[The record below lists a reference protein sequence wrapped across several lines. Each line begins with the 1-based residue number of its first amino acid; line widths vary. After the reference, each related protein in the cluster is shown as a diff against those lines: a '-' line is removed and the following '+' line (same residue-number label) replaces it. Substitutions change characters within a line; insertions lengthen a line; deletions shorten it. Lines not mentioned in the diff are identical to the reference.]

1 MFIRPLIFSWPH
13 FIAFWVPYL
22 WAIVPEMRI
31 MRKAR
36 EDARKEGSKDGGSV
50 NVIFVTG
57 QIGILFALAL
67 AFVRF
72 GAIEPRIPLFY
83 AGVVLIIAGGL
94 LRRHCWRILGEYFTG
109 DVRAAEEQP
118 VIDKGAYRFVRHPS
132 YTAGMLLFAGTGL
145 AFGNWI
151 GLAVLMITVVGGY
164 LYRVRVE
171 EAALASTIGP
181 RYVEFM
187 KSRKRFVP
195 YVF

>member
-13 FIAFWVPYL
+13 FLAFWIPYL

-50 NVIFVTG
+50 NVIFITG
-57 QIGILFALAL
+57 QIGILASLVF

-83 AGVVLIIAGGL
+83 ADVALIIAGRL

-132 YTAGMLLFAGTGL
+132 YTAGMLLFAGVGL
-145 AFGNWI
+145 SLGNWI
-151 GLAVLMITVVGGY
+151 GFAILMITVVAGY

>member
-13 FIAFWVPYL
+13 FLAFWLPYL

-57 QIGILFALAL
+57 QIGILASLVFAFL
-67 AFVRF
+67 RI
-72 GAIEPRIPLFY
+72 GAIEPRLPLFY
-83 AGVVLIIAGGL
+83 AGVALIVAGGL

-109 DVRAAEEQP
+109 DVRAAEDQP

-132 YTAGMLLFAGTGL
+132 YSAGMLLFAGVGL
-145 AFGNWI
+145 SLGNWI
-151 GLAVLMITVVGGY
+151 GCAILMATVIGGY

-171 EAALASTIGP
+171 ETALASTIGP
-181 RYVEFM
+181 RYVDFM

-195 YVF
+195 YVY

>member
-13 FIAFWVPYL
+13 FLAFWIPYL

-50 NVIFVTG
+50 NVIFITG
-57 QIGILFALAL
+57 QIGILASLVF

-83 AGVVLIIAGGL
+83 AGVALIIAGGL

-109 DVRAAEEQP
+109 DVRAAEDQP

-132 YTAGMLLFAGTGL
+132 YSAGMLLFAGVAL
-145 AFGNWI
+145 SLGNWI
-151 GLAVLMITVVGGY
+151 GCAILMATVVGGY

-181 RYVEFM
+181 RYVDFM

-195 YVF
+195 YVY

>member
-13 FIAFWVPYL
+13 FLAFWIPYL

-50 NVIFVTG
+50 NVIFITG
-57 QIGILFALAL
+57 QIGILASLVF

-83 AGVVLIIAGGL
+83 AGVALIIAGGL

-109 DVRAAEEQP
+109 DVRAAEDQP

-132 YTAGMLLFAGTGL
+132 YSAGMLLFAGVGL
-145 AFGNWI
+145 SLGNWI
-151 GLAVLMITVVGGY
+151 GCAILMATVVGGY

-181 RYVEFM
+181 RYVDFM

-195 YVF
+195 YVY